1 MTGALGCPQATGEPG
16 GQAEEGFDRD
26 DAVTFTIKTTE
37 GRLDVSAR
45 TVVVSPSDS
54 SAPVRVQILNRERVR
69 QCSQRRETGNG
80 HAVLPNV
87 LSAEKNKKYSI
98 HVWDVQ
104 RHER

>member
-1 MTGALGCPQATGEPG
+1 MTGALGCLQATGAPG
-16 GQAEEGFDRD
+16 SHAEEGGFDRD

-104 RHER
+104 RH